1 MILFGPKRPNLRIWS
16 WNFRKQ
22 ISDLKSAFPKYGTSK
37 IWLRLEN
44 WYLLAQDTQIW
55 AYGLKIWKMKA
66 IRKFQISSILKIWI
80 VLGRFIIFWGVVSVR
95 FRSFWL
101 VAGFSKYF
109 LEYGVKRHNIL
120 WFLSSSY
127 WYFWMFECNFN
138 FIFWIFLSGK
148 LDSMAASCC
157 GNIIGP

>member
-22 ISDLKSAFPKYGTSK
+22 ISDLKSAFSKYGTSK

-44 WYLLAQDTQIW
+44 WYLLAQDTRIW

-80 VLGRFIIFWGVVSVR
+80 VLGRFIIFGGSFRFVSGR
-95 FRSFWL
+95 FGSLRVL
-101 VAGFSKYF
+101 VSTF
-109 LEYGVKRHNIL
+109 LNMGSNGITSCDFCL
-120 WFLSSSY
+120 PATDI
-127 WYFWMFECNFN
+127 FECLNVILTSFFEFFYQVN
-138 FIFWIFLSGK
+138 
-148 LDSMAASCC
+148 
-157 GNIIGP
+157 